1 MLATLLPACRIAY
14 LFGTPNP
21 RGFTD
26 WCNLK
31 RAVRVSGS
39 HFFDSETM
47 RAFGSRLI
55 GEPKWIAVDGKPC
68 VLFITSERD
77 RYGGVLGQ
85 AWNGERRYTL
95 RHFDPMTGR
104 IYSGDF
110 GEYRTARAARAA
122 FRKVPTL

>member
-1 MLATLLPACRIAY
+1 MLATLLPACRIAH

-26 WCNLK
+26 WGNLK

-39 HFFDSETM
+39 HFFDPETM
-47 RAFGSRLI
+47 RAFGSRTL

-68 VLFITSERD
+68 VMFITSERD
-77 RYGGVLGQ
+77 RYGG
-85 AWNGERRYTL
+85 AWEGARRYTI

-104 IYSGDF
+104 IYSGGF
-110 GEYRTARAARAA
+110 GEYPTARAVRAA